1 MKEISALRLKTC
13 NYLTDDKDENNEE
26 KCTKKCAKER
36 KLTFED
42 YKHYLEV
49 TQIENEINQ
58 PEKINLM

>member
-1 MKEISALRLKTC
+1 MKEIPALRLKTC
-13 NYLTDDKDENNEE
+13 YYLTDDKDESNKA
-26 KCTKKCAKER
+26 KCTKKCAKKP

-49 TQIENEINQ
+49 SQIENEINQ